1 MTLPVMVQRL
11 QKRIDADWEECT
23 VVVSNTDQDLVQ
35 IAFHMATV
43 DSERGVLAYMN
54 VLSKD
59 VELLGTLALRKVSQ
73 LWGMKRDFSNEM
85 ITSPKEKEE
94 KTEANEHVWTFF
106 LMTPKW
112 VKMRP
117 TDAYYTVH
125 PRSQGSAFRMSTA
138 GSSVLLSLGSSV
150 FDPAESARR
159 KDPQPPPASAR
170 GAPGASGPVDLLL
183 VEAAVSALPAIREN
197 RGHGGHT

>member
-125 PRSQGSAFRMSTA
+125 PRAEGTAFRMSTA
-138 GSSVLLSLGSSV
+138 GSSVLLSLAPLMSASVNASDGSLPS
-150 FDPAESARR
+150 PIAAAR
-159 KDPQPPPASAR
+159 PSSGQLAQPRSLK
-170 GAPGASGPVDLLL
+170 VDMSMI
-183 VEAAVSALPAIREN
+183 EAAMRSFPSKPRSQV
-197 RGHGGHT
+197 